1 MKAACE
7 SLAPADHRPLL
18 AAPHHAV
25 PVQALF
31 CGCQSGCQAHL
42 PCCLPGTCQSN
53 IMMSFA
59 SDNLGRQMFEFR
71 SGGLNNLAKVEE
83 EEKIQKGV
91 QSRLLQQLS
100 FSGARTESSESLLI
114 HTVAVSRLL
123 VETGERY

>member
-1 MKAACE
+1 
-7 SLAPADHRPLL
+7 
-18 AAPHHAV
+18 
-25 PVQALF
+25 
-31 CGCQSGCQAHL
+31 
-42 PCCLPGTCQSN
+42 
-53 IMMSFA
+53 MMSFA